1 MLKKLSHIIL
11 SLLLL
16 VTTMGMAVSKH
27 YCQGDLMSVS
37 LFGQDKH
44 ACDMGSCCHNETH
57 IYQVKDDFS
66 APTISTP
73 PVLAELDILGHD
85 LFALADLSSPE
96 TEDSTPFISET
107 PPSLPQQK
115 ALAFKQVYLL

>member
-37 LFGQDKH
+37 LFGQDDH
-44 ACDMGSCCHNETH
+44 ACNMGSCCHNETH

-66 APTISTP
+66 VPAISTP
-73 PVLAELDILGHD
+73 PVLAEFEILGHD
-85 LFALADLSSPE
+85 LFALADLSAPE
-96 TEDSTPFISET
+96 TENSTPFISET

-115 ALAFKQVYLL
+115 ALALKQVFLL